1 MGDGS
6 SIGRGRHSSL
16 WACATARRTA
26 AFCSNAFETSHKPD
40 TLLLLRVRGAGLEAR
55 IARPFL
61 TQMDLWG
68 RNGVKGSEREEWRK
82 G

>member
-40 TLLLLRVRGAGLEAR
+40 TLLLLL
-55 IARPFL
+55 
-61 TQMDLWG
+61 D
-68 RNGVKGSEREEWRK
+68 
-82 G
+82 